1 MVPYQMGSNMKKS
14 IFDEQTSKALKKWHM
29 KAQKKKNNTED
40 HRMEP
45 TTQTLGSP
53 VESPADSPAH
63 AHPPDHINNNNGN
76 INGLPFGKPD
86 LLTDP

>member
-1 MVPYQMGSNMKKS
+1 MVPYQMGSTMKKS
-14 IFDEQTSKALKKWHM
+14 IFDDQTSKALKNWHM

-40 HRMEP
+40 QRMEP
-45 TTQTLGSP
+45 TTQTLGTP

-63 AHPPDHINNNNGN
+63 AHRPDHIKNNSAN
-76 INGLPFGKPD
+76 INGLH